1 VLYGGLDNCLIS
13 DSPLLT
19 AITQMYVQS
28 EKQAKAWHRRLLG
41 PVPVAVGLFL
51 LGAYPSTMGT
61 RILFVPAV
69 IALFVAAF
77 AVGRRWHTKKSRR
90 SVKR

>member
-1 VLYGGLDNCLIS
+1 MPNS

-28 EKQAKAWHRRLLG
+28 EKQAKAWHRRCTWSG
-41 PVPVAVGLFL
+41 AVAVGLFL

-77 AVGRRWHTKKSRR
+77 AGGHEMAYKEVAAKCKALTSQ
-90 SVKR
+90 